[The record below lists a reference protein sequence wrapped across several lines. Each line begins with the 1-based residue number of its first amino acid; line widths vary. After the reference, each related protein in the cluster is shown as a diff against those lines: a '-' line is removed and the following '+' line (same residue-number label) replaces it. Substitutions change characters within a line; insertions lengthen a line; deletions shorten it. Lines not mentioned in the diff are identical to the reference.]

1 MNAVLKYTVSLFL
14 LICTLSLPAQSRTK
28 LYKDALLLK
37 KQGKVIRATRAFDQ
51 ALESAQ
57 NSGDKKLQMKCH
69 QQLAEL
75 TDNVV
80 QYKKAIEHY
89 KAFSR
94 LYNEQEAKIKQELRA
109 SNNDLSGAVKEKAEQ
124 IDVLQVDSLEKEKE
138 ITELTEDKL
147 LTEIKNKD
155 LEIENRERE
164 IEVGTQ
170 KLQLSEEKNK
180 QNRLY
185 AILGIFGLAAAFL
198 VIGFV
203 QKQTAN
209 NRLSEKN
216 EIIALEKQKSED
228 LLLNI
233 LPVSV
238 ANELKETGHTLPSS
252 IAEATVMFTDF
263 KGFTSFAEKLSP
275 EEVVSELDFCFRAFD
290 KIIAKRK
297 IEKIKT
303 IGDAYLCVSGLPL
316 HNPTHAKDIL
326 EAALEFQEFLAN
338 TGKEH
343 AKQGKDF
350 FEMRVGIHSGPL
362 VAGVVGSTK
371 FAYDIWGDTV
381 NIAARM
387 EQSGEPGKINVS
399 QTVYEQL
406 SGEYSFE
413 YRGELEAKNKGLMR
427 MYFVSK

>member
-1 MNAVLKYTVSLFL
+1 MSNFSL
-14 LICTLSLPAQSRTK
+14 TAQSQWT
-28 LYKDALLLK
+28 LYKDAISLK
-37 KQGKVIRATRAFDQ
+37 EQGKVIRATRAFDQ
-51 ALESAQ
+51 ALKSAKK
-57 NSGDKKLQMKCH
+57 SGNIQLQMKCH

-89 KAFSR
+89 KAFSL
-94 LYNEQEAKIKQELRA
+94 LYNKQEAQIQLQLRE
-109 SNNDLSGAVKEKAEQ
+109 SNNTLTGKVKQKAQQ
-124 IDVLQVDSLEKEKE
+124 IDVLKEDSLKKAEK
-138 ITELTEDKL
+138 ITVLTEDKL
-147 LTEIKNKD
+147 RTEIKNKD
-155 LEIENRERE
+155 LEIENRQRKIE
-164 IEVGTQ
+164 IGEH
-170 KLQLSEEKNK
+170 KLEISEEKNK

-198 VIGFV
+198 IIGFI
-203 QKQTAN
+203 QKQNAN

-216 EIIALEKQKSED
+216 DIIASEKQKSEN

-233 LPVSV
+233 LPLSV
-238 ANELKETGHTLPSS
+238 ADELKETGHTLPSS

-275 EEVVSELDFCFRAFD
+275 EEVVSELDYCFRAFD
-290 KIIAKRK
+290 EIIAKRQ

-303 IGDAYLCVSGLPL
+303 IGDAYLCVSGLPK
-316 HNPTHAKDIL
+316 HNPNHAKDIL
-326 EAALEFQEFLAN
+326 EAAIEFQKFLIEAEKQHSKD
-338 TGKEH
+338 GK
-343 AKQGKDF
+343 AF

-387 EQSGEPGKINVS
+387 EQSGPTHTFCPITQYHKKFFLSLPSHPPPPPPTGGREKGK
-399 QTVYEQL
+399 EKL
-406 SGEYSFE
+406 
-413 YRGELEAKNKGLMR
+413 
-427 MYFVSK
+427 YFCR